1 MPKFDANLSMMFQ
14 EVAFLDRFEAAAK
27 AGFKGVEYLFP
38 YDFEVNQLVELL
50 QKNNLKQVLHNLPAG
65 DWGAGERGIG
75 VLADRIGEFQ
85 EGVGK
90 AIEYAKAL
98 GNTQVNMLS
107 GLAPEGINSDVLN
120 RTLIDNAA
128 FAGKYAVRTRT

>member
-85 EGVGK
+85 DAGVHEIMFGG
-90 AIEYAKAL
+90 I
-98 GNTQVNMLS
+98 GS
-107 GLAPEGINSDVLN
+107 GDVERLKVYEEE
-120 RTLIDNAA
+120 IVSA
-128 FAGKYAVRTRT
+128 FR